1 MCFTILFFHEKGD
14 TIILPCHLDNDDQN
28 PGDLYW
34 IKSETGS
41 PNGRILTQGNIIVD
55 YDLQDRIDEDE
66 LELNSEINGKAFKM
80 ITEGSRLMR
89 ISLLRFFKKIHKFAL
104 CEFMPYAL
112 SYFIS
117 LVQFFWLYL
126 ANANFGY
133 FFPEPKVALSK
144 DPL

>member
-1 MCFTILFFHEKGD
+1 MYFTILFFHEKGD

-66 LELNSEINGKAFKM
+66 LELNSEINGKEFKM
-80 ITEGSRLMR
+80 ITEGSRLMRISLLR

-112 SYFIS
+112 SCSIS
-117 LVQFFWLYL
+117 
-126 ANANFGY
+126 
-133 FFPEPKVALSK
+133 
-144 DPL
+144 